1 MQVLQE
7 QKPARVRPWRYSLQ
21 NSTPCQSPIEFSV
34 LFELLFPLLLQES
47 RNSG

>member
-21 NSTPCQSPIEFSV
+21 NSTPYQSPIEFSV
-34 LFELLFPLLLQES
+34 LFKVQDWLLL
-47 RNSG
+47 